1 MVTESKRVRTVSR
14 RVKNDSQARRSGKRS
29 CQLSWWIEDRWS
41 SRSLKSQL
49 EAVACCQPLVRTEKK
64 RS

>member
-1 MVTESKRVRTVSR
+1 MRRVRTVSR
-14 RVKNDSQARRSGKRS
+14 RVKKDSQARRRGKRS

-49 EAVACCQPLVRTEKK
+49 EAVA
-64 RS
+64 